1 MTAVEVAGLTYIYP
15 DGTPALQKLELK
27 IQVGQRV
34 ALLGANGSGKTTLIC
49 HLIGLLLPQQGKVRV
64 MGLEVNKANLQS
76 IRQKVGLVF
85 DNPDNQLFSTSVFED
100 VAFGPRNIGMSE
112 EQVTARVQ
120 CTLKLVEMEQLAQ
133 RPPFNLSLGQKKRVA
148 IAGVLAMEPAV
159 LLLDEPLSGVDPR
172 TANQLM
178 SILQQL
184 HSEGKTIIMATH
196 DVDMAYAWADQVIIM
211 NEGQVLAQGSSELL
225 QQRDLMATAALEVP
239 ILAQVFAGTKHS
251 PRTAKDAHK
260 IIQTYLR

>member
-27 IQVGQRV
+27 VQAGQRV
-34 ALLGANGSGKTTLIC
+34 ALLGANGSGKTTLIH
-49 HLIGLLLPQQGKVRV
+49 HLVGLLLPQQGEVKV

-100 VAFGPRNIGMSE
+100 VAFGPRNIGMTE
-112 EQVTARVQ
+112 DQVAARVQ
-120 CTLKLVEMEQLAQ
+120 RALALVEVEQLAQ

-178 SILQQL
+178 SILQLL

-211 NEGQVLAQGSSELL
+211 SEGRLVAQGSSELL
-225 QQRDLMATAALEVP
+225 QDKELLTKVALELP
-239 ILAQVFAGTKHS
+239 ILAQIFDDTPHS
-251 PRTAKDAHK
+251 PRTANDAK
-260 IIQTYLR
+260 KLIQTYLK